1 MPAASAIAFTVR
13 LPFSALVS
21 ARLFLEGVLQIHA
34 RQVREVEQVPQDVV
48 DLHPQALSRGGCFFC
63 GHRPHVPVAVPGEP
77 QDPARHLPD
86 LAREVGEPLLQR
98 DVEAFVCLEL
108 PDLAPEVLDRQILL
122 QAFPA
127 CSIFIP
133 VHASTLQR
141 LFPSA
146 KLDEPLK
153 RYTAWKIGGPADALL
168 EPGSAD
174 ELVAAAEKAREHGIP
189 VTVLGG
195 GTNVLV
201 RDGGVRGLTIRLAK
215 ALTDVEIEGTRVVA
229 DAGVL
234 YPVLANTTAARGLAG
249 LEFATGIPGTVGGAV
264 YMNAGA
270 YGSETKEVLDW
281 ADVLGNEGVVRMQN
295 RDLDL
300 SYRHSA
306 LHEHPD
312 WIVLRTGYTLVPGY
326 PDELKARITEFR
338 TPRMNGSANRPS
350 CGSTFKRPPGDFPGR
365 VIEAAGLKGTRV
377 GRIEVSPVHANYL
390 VNLGGGTAEEAL
402 ELMDLVREK
411 VHERLG
417 IELEPEV
424 RVIGEP

>member
-1 MPAASAIAFTVR
+1 MHT
-13 LPFSALVS
+13 
-21 ARLFLEGVLQIHA
+21 
-34 RQVREVEQVPQDVV
+34 
-48 DLHPQALSRGGCFFC
+48 
-63 GHRPHVPVAVPGEP
+63 
-77 QDPARHLPD
+77 
-86 LAREVGEPLLQR
+86 
-98 DVEAFVCLEL
+98 
-108 PDLAPEVLDRQILL
+108 
-122 QAFPA
+122 
-127 CSIFIP
+127 
-133 VHASTLQR
+133 STLHR

-146 KLDEPLK
+146 KFDEPLR

-168 EPGSAD
+168 EPRSVD
-174 ELVAAAEKAREHGIP
+174 ELIEAAERAGEHGVP

-201 RDGGVRGLTIRLAK
+201 RDGGIRGLTIRLAK
-215 ALTDVEIEGTRVVA
+215 SLKNVEVDGTRVTA

-234 YPVLANTTAARGLAG
+234 YPVLANTTAGRGLAG

-270 YGSETKEVLDW
+270 YGPETTEVLDW
-281 ADVLGNEGVVRMQN
+281 ADVFRDHEVVRMEN
-295 RDLDL
+295 DALDL

-306 LHEHPD
+306 LHENPG
-312 WIVLRTGYTLVPGY
+312 WVVLRAGYTLVPGD
-326 PDELKARITEFR
+326 PAELKARIKVFR
-338 TPRMNGSANRPS
+338 TQRMNGSPNRPS

-377 GRIEVSPVHANYL
+377 GNIEVSPVHANYF

-402 ELMDLVREK
+402 QLIELVHQKVKEK
-411 VHERLG
+411 LG